1 MLFSTFAFA
10 AVSLSL
16 ATESAFIHKPSELV
30 KLHEYISKDGVS
42 TITIYGD
49 NLQSNSS
56 AELDD
61 FPVKVAK
68 DLGIKRRCGS
78 QSLVCDNSHTADRG
92 SCKSLIDDLR
102 GDNAALGSSPRSIC
116 GTYNDHQCC
125 VSWHTVVS
133 GATRDSLVSAA
144 QKSYD
149 GCRGDTGV
157 SAKVHDTMIGTT
169 CTDQCMSNRATHC

>member
-1 MLFSTFAFA
+1 MLLSTFAFI

-16 ATESAFIHKPSELV
+16 AAEGASINEHPEFV

-49 NLQSNSS
+49 ALQSNFST
-56 AELDD
+56 ELDG
-61 FPVKVAK
+61 PHVEAAR

-78 QSLVCDNSHTADRG
+78 QSLICDNSHTADRN

-102 GDNAALGSSPRSIC
+102 GDSAVLGSSPRSIC
-116 GTYNDHQCC
+116 GTYNNQQCC
-125 VSWHTVVS
+125 VSWHTVVT

-149 GCRGDTGV
+149 GCKGDTGV
-157 SAKVHDTMIGTT
+157 SAKVSDTMIGAT